1 MRSAGAS
8 NGAPGSSARND
19 TRMKMLIVALALGT
33 FVQSA
38 VAKEKEP
45 DCRAI
50 ESTSGRLACYDAAFP
65 PKAKQPT
72 AAEQDAARAAYKDP
86 FIAEEARTAAK
97 LKNICRGC

>member
-1 MRSAGAS
+1 
-8 NGAPGSSARND
+8 
-19 TRMKMLIVALALGT
+19 
-33 FVQSA
+33 VQSA
-38 VAKEKEP
+38 VAKEP

>member
-1 MRSAGAS
+1 
-8 NGAPGSSARND
+8 
-19 TRMKMLIVALALGT
+19 MKMLIVALALGT

-38 VAKEKEP
+38 VAKES